1 MTKLI
6 TEVSAL
12 MEDIEKNSEGFDK
25 KVLFEA
31 VQATDFTDPVDG
43 ETLLEQLRK
52 EGLL

>member
-12 MEDIEKNSEGFDK
+12 MEDIEQNSEGFDK

-31 VQATDFTDPVDG
+31 VNATDFSDPVSGDD
-43 ETLLEQLRK
+43 LIAQLRK